1 MDLYLVQTKIK
12 MLYICSK
19 KTCYTCY
26 KTHESLTQY
35 WIYAQH
41 VVFLSATKTLD
52 VLLGTGF
59 MRSTKRATFLGLLY
73 FQMLIISIITFSMY
87 AISRTIQ
94 NISFNTPYDLTTRIK
109 SLICKITR
117 FYMKIFVT
125 SSYGTLNGISM
136 IFPCITKNNLC
147 PFSGRKF
154 FVF

>member
-1 MDLYLVQTKIK
+1 MFPKKRATRATKHINPLPSTGF
-12 MLYICSK
+12 MRSTLFFCLLH
-19 KTCYTCY
+19 C
-26 KTHESLTQY
+26 LLQ
-35 WIYAQH
+35 
-41 VVFLSATKTLD
+41 KTLD

-154 FVF
+154 FAF